1 MTRAGRI
8 LVSVAVALTAGIAAQ
23 LGLNAVLGHRPPS
36 GSLII
41 LVAYLVGGLPGLL
54 LDPVLLLIEGVIF
67 AIAYSLLPKPPANN

>member
-36 GSLII
+36 GSPII
-41 LVAYLVGGLPGLL
+41 FVAYLLGGLPGLL
-54 LDPVLLLIEGVIF
+54 LDPVLLLIEGGHLCHHLQPF
-67 AIAYSLLPKPPANN
+67 AEAAGK